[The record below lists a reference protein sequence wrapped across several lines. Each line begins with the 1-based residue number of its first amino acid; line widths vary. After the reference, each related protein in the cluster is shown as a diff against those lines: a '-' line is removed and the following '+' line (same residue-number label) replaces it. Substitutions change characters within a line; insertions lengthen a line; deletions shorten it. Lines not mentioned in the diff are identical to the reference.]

1 MRPSIPPVEFP
12 AESCYYD
19 DTIVESRMRLNGGG
33 GEMKRLAWLLFIAI
47 LSFNTVA
54 FTLPASDPTMPASPP
69 AMPGRNVNCH
79 NVGGLRLCASVSEA
93 TVVPGSFITIY
104 GLMKLR
110 GVGVAGQ
117 VMRVE
122 WHGRTS
128 ATCVGVTDASGLASC
143 TTYVPSNLVGGRIV
157 NVKLRL
163 DKYKVTTHFRIKDI
177 DRNPESVE

>member
-1 MRPSIPPVEFP
+1 
-12 AESCYYD
+12 
-19 DTIVESRMRLNGGG
+19 
-33 GEMKRLAWLLFIAI
+33 MKRLGLLLLIAI
-47 LSFNTVA
+47 LSLNTVA
-54 FTLPASDPTMPASPP
+54 FTLPSSDPEFL

-104 GLMKLR
+104 GSMKLR

-143 TTYVPSNLVGGRIV
+143 TTYVPTSIVGGRSV

-163 DKYKVTTHFRIKDI
+163 DHYKVTTHFRIKSTE
-177 DRNPESVE
+177 RNPESGD